1 MNNTIKTGLV
11 SFGKASRVFHGPIIT
26 SVPELH
32 LKTVV
37 ERHRKEAREIYPW
50 VGVVSD
56 IDTLL
61 ADRSIELVV
70 IATPN
75 QTHYELARKCLEAGK
90 HVVVDKPFT
99 TTSAQAE
106 ELIELAARKKL
117 VVSPFQNRR
126 WDGDFLTI
134 QRLLK
139 SNVLG
144 RLVEF
149 ESRFDRFRNY
159 SRPGAW
165 REAPGVGSGVFF
177 DLGPHLIDQAVSL
190 FGPPERLSA
199 DIRTQR
205 DGAETDDHFDVLLHY
220 EGLKVTLKGGMLVRA
235 RTPRFVLNGM
245 NGSFAKYG
253 LDPQEAALLAGGR
266 PGTDGWGQE
275 AAEHWGEINTDLNGL
290 HLVGRVETAAGNYQ
304 EFYRNIAEAIRGT
317 AEPAVSVEQI
327 GTTIRVIEKAFQSTR
342 EQRTVPFHDEA

>member
-1 MNNTIKTGLV
+1 MSNTLNTGLV
-11 SFGKASRVFHGPIIT
+11 SFGKASRVFHAPVIT
-26 SVPELH
+26 SIPELH

-37 ERHRKEAREIYPW
+37 ERHRQDSLEVYPW
-50 VGVVSD
+50 VEVVSD

-75 QTHYELARKCLEAGK
+75 NTHFELARTCLEAGK

-99 TTSAQAE
+99 TTSAQAV
-106 ELIELAARKKL
+106 ELLELAGQKSL
-117 VVSPFQNRR
+117 VVTPFQNRR

-134 QRLLK
+134 QRLLE
-139 SNVLG
+139 SQLLG

-149 ESRFDRFRNY
+149 ESRFDRFRNF

-165 REAPGVGSGVFF
+165 REQPGVGSGVFF
-177 DLGPHLIDQAVSL
+177 DLGPHLIDQVVSL
-190 FGPPERLSA
+190 FGPPEKLSA

-205 DGAETDDHFDVLLHY
+205 DGAETDDHFDVLLQY
-220 EGLKVTLKGGMLVRA
+220 DDLKVTLKGGMLVRT

-253 LDPQEAALLAGGR
+253 LDPQEAALVAGAR
-266 PGTDGWGQE
+266 PGAADWGTEAEENWGQ
-275 AAEHWGEINTDLNGL
+275 INTEVGGL
-290 HLVGRVETAAGNYQ
+290 HVVGQVETEAGNYQ
-304 EFYRNIAEAIRGT
+304 EFYRNMVEAIHGT
-317 AEPAVSVEQI
+317 ATPAVTPEQI
-327 GTTIRVIEKAFQSTR
+327 LTTIRIIEKSFQSAQQ
-342 EQRTVPFHDEA
+342 QRTVLFNE

>member
-1 MNNTIKTGLV
+1 MSNTINTGLV
-11 SFGKASRVFHGPIIT
+11 SFGKASRVFHGPVIT
-26 SVPELH
+26 SIPELH

-37 ERHRKEAREIYPW
+37 ERHREESRAVYPW
-50 VGVVSD
+50 VEVVSD

-61 ADRSIELVV
+61 ADPTIELVV

-99 TTSAQAE
+99 TTVAHAE
-106 ELIELAARKKL
+106 QLIELAARKNL

-126 WDGDFLTI
+126 WDGDFLTL
-134 QRLLK
+134 QTLLK
-139 SNVLG
+139 SNLLG

-165 REAPGVGSGVFF
+165 REKPGVGSGVFF

-190 FGPPERLSA
+190 FGPPEKLSA

-205 DGAETDDHFDVLLHY
+205 DGAETDDHFDVLLQY
-220 EGLKVTLKGGMLVRA
+220 AGLKVTLKGGMLVRA

-245 NGSFAKYG
+245 NGSFVKYG
-253 LDPQEAALLAGGR
+253 LDPQEAALLAGGK
-266 PGTDGWGQE
+266 PGTAGWGQE
-275 AAEHWGEINTDLNGL
+275 DAEHWGEINTDVGGL
-290 HLVGRVETAAGNYQ
+290 HVVGRVETAAGNYQ
-304 EFYRNIAEAIRGT
+304 AFYRNIAEAIRGT
-317 AEPAVSVEQI
+317 AEAAVTPEQI
-327 GTTIRVIEKAFQSTR
+327 YTTIRVIEKAFQSSR
-342 EQRTVPFHDEA
+342 EQRTVPFHEEA